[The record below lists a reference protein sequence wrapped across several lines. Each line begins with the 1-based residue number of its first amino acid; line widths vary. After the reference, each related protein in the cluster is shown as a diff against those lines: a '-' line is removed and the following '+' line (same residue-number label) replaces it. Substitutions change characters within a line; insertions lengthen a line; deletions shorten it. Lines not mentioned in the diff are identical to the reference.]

1 MDHHKTRILIADD
14 HTIFRDGLRRLL
26 ESEPEFQVAGEAADG
41 AEALQ
46 LIEQLHPDI
55 LLLDLAMP
63 KMPGL
68 ETLRELSTQG
78 NKTKVILLTAA
89 IEKRQIVE
97 ALQMGARGVI
107 MKDAATQLLMKGI
120 RTVMNGQ
127 FWVGREAVADMVSYL
142 REKAA
147 QVPASPAKAYGL
159 TKRELE
165 ILSTIVAGLSNK
177 EIAQKFSLSED
188 TVKHHLTN
196 IFDKVG
202 VNSRLELALFA
213 LNHRLVEPAS
223 YSHSQSETREIISR
237 VYFFYWWSTQLR
249 GRVIASEALQRR
261 AEGPVFFSLS
271 SYFTPALPLYGPLHC
286 VSAHRCSTVLLRT
299 GSPST
304 RMPVPAT
311 RRRSP
316 GTRTGRTSLPG

>member
-1 MDHHKTRILIADD
+1 MDSRKTRILIADD

-26 ESEPEFQVAGEAADG
+26 ESEPEFQVVGEAGDG
-41 AEALQ
+41 TEALQ
-46 LIEQLHPDI
+46 LSQQLKPDV

-63 KMPGL
+63 RMPGL

-78 NKTKVILLTAA
+78 SPVKTILLTAA
-89 IEKRQIVE
+89 IEKRQIIE

-107 MKDAATQLLMKGI
+107 MKDAATVLLMKGI

-142 REKAA
+142 RDKAA
-147 QVPASPAKAYGL
+147 QQPPSPAKQYGL

-165 ILSTIVAGLSNK
+165 ILSTIVSGLSNK

-202 VNSRLELALFA
+202 VSSRLELALFA
-213 LNHRLVEPAS
+213 INHRLVEPS
-223 YSHSQSETREIISR
+223 
-237 VYFFYWWSTQLR
+237 
-249 GRVIASEALQRR
+249 
-261 AEGPVFFSLS
+261 
-271 SYFTPALPLYGPLHC
+271 
-286 VSAHRCSTVLLRT
+286 
-299 GSPST
+299 
-304 RMPVPAT
+304 
-311 RRRSP
+311 
-316 GTRTGRTSLPG
+316 